1 LPVGVGTIPVEFDGY
16 VVVTGG
22 MRVRLPVGSGT
33 LRVEFTITVT
43 VAENP
48 WAVKLVPVGKKPV
61 EFAEAGGTTNEAVT
75 GAVVLTNGVGCE
87 RTDETV
93 TTTVDCGATSVVA
106 LELGTGRNPDPD
118 ATLDREKPPV
128 RLSPVELR
136 ISVVVFNT
144 TGAVVVE
151 LRDTGGG
158 VTEGAMVVVA
168 LKVGIG
174 TDAEAVGDR
183 EKPPLRSSPVE
194 LRISVVV
201 FNAINTVVVE
211 LRDTGG
217 GVTEG
222 AMVVVTLELGTG
234 RNPDPDATLDR
245 EKPPVRLSPVELRIS
260 VVVFNTT
267 GTVAVELNDTGGGVT
282 EAGAPVVALNVGAGT
297 DTEAVGGREKP
308 PVRLSPVELRFSLE
322 TALVLV
328 VFNTVSTV
336 SVVVELRE
344 TGGGVA
350 EGETSVVALRVG
362 ADTDTEAVGG
372 LEKSPL
378 RSSPVEL
385 RVSVELTL
393 VIFSVERTVT
403 VKVEFKEAGG
413 RVAEGET
420 SVVALRV
427 GAGTDTEAVGGLEKS
442 PLRSSPVELRIS
454 VEAVLVL
461 VLVVFSVERTVT
473 VMVEFKE
480 AGGRVAEGET
490 SVVALRVGAG
500 TDTEAVGGLEKS
512 PLRSSPV
519 ELSTSVEAVLVLVLV
534 AFSVVNTVS
543 VVVEFNDAG
552 GRVAEGA
559 TSVVS
564 IGENTPESPVDTST
578 TLPPSTVKF
587 AAAAR
592 VETATSGRLSVSV
605 TMTVV
610 GTEMTPAPP
619 VELIVETAP
628 LSVRFCTPEMVETT
642 TSVGDGETTPLPPV
656 LNAVEVAF
664 SIVTAALP
672 STTTTGDGDTT
683 PLPPVLNAVEVAF
696 SIVTAAL
703 PSTTT
708 TGDGDTTPLPPVLKA
723 VEVEFSIVT
732 AALPSTTTW
741 VGSAVEFTA
750 SGVEDSEVS
759 IVASVTRV
767 GVMTPLAP
775 VELDTVV
782 PIDKVK
788 TAPPDVTE
796 TVEVRVGWLGRP

>member
-1 LPVGVGTIPVEFDGY
+1 
-16 VVVTGG
+16 
-22 MRVRLPVGSGT
+22 
-33 LRVEFTITVT
+33 
-43 VAENP
+43 
-48 WAVKLVPVGKKPV
+48 
-61 EFAEAGGTTNEAVT
+61 
-75 GAVVLTNGVGCE
+75 
-87 RTDETV
+87 
-93 TTTVDCGATSVVA
+93 

-128 RLSPVELR
+128 RSSPVELR
-136 ISVVVFNT
+136 ISVVLFNT

-174 TDAEAVGDR
+174 TDAEAVGGR
-183 EKPPLRSSPVE
+183 EKPPVRSSPVE

-211 LRDTGG
+211 LRDAGG

-234 RNPDPDATLDR
+234 RNPDPDATVDR
-245 EKPPVRLSPVELRIS
+245 EKPPVRSSPVELRIS

-267 GTVAVELNDTGGGVT
+267 GTVVVELNDTGGGVT

-308 PVRLSPVELRFSLE
+308 PVRLSPVELRISVE
-322 TALVLV
+322 AVLV

-350 EGETSVVALRVG
+350 EAGTSVVALNVG
-362 ADTDTEAVGG
+362 AGTDSDAVGG
-372 LEKSPL
+372 REKPPVRL
-378 RSSPVEL
+378 SPVEL
-385 RVSVELTL
+385 RISVEAVL
-393 VIFSVERTVT
+393 VLVVFNVERTVT
-403 VKVEFKEAGG
+403 VYVEFKEAGG
-413 RVAEGET
+413 RVAEGGISVVAFKVGAGTDSDAVGGREKPPVRSSPVELRISVEAVLVLVVFSVERT
-420 SVVALRV
+420 VTVTVEFKEAGGRVAEGGASVVALRV
-427 GAGTDTEAVGGLEKS
+427 GAGTDTEAVGGREK
-442 PLRSSPVELRIS
+442 PPVRSSPVELRIS
-454 VEAVLVL
+454 VESVLVL
-461 VLVVFSVERTVT
+461 VL
-473 VMVEFKE
+473 
-480 AGGRVAEGET
+480 
-490 SVVALRVGAG
+490 
-500 TDTEAVGGLEKS
+500 
-512 PLRSSPV
+512 
-519 ELSTSVEAVLVLVLV
+519 
-534 AFSVVNTVS
+534 FSVVNTVS

-559 TSVVS
+559 TSVVA
-564 IGENTPESPVDTST
+564 IGEITPEPPVDKST
-578 TLPPSTVKF
+578 TLEPSTVKF

-592 VETATSGRLSVSV
+592 VETTASGRLSVSV
-605 TMTVV
+605 TTTVV

-628 LSVRFCTPEMVETT
+628 LSVRFCTPETVETT
-642 TSVGDGETTPLPPV
+642 TRVGDGETTPLPPV

-664 SIVTAALP
+664 SMVTAALP
-672 STTTTGDGDTT
+672 STTTGDGDTT

-732 AALPSTTTW
+732 AALPSTTT
-741 VGSAVEFTA
+741 
-750 SGVEDSEVS
+750 
-759 IVASVTRV
+759 
-767 GVMTPLAP
+767 
-775 VELDTVV
+775 
-782 PIDKVK
+782 
-788 TAPPDVTE
+788 
-796 TVEVRVGWLGRP
+796 